1 MQPVRNTHAHLSK
14 VGMSTVLIQREVKKT
29 ESHLTKFP
37 ASDIK
42 KKKGERTHTEPHTA
56 QALLLQVTGVTQQHG
71 RNPVIPPDRLNDR
84 LVS

>member
-1 MQPVRNTHAHLSK
+1 MQAVRNTRAHLSK

-29 ESHLTKFP
+29 GAHLTKFP
-37 ASDIK
+37 ASD
-42 KKKGERTHTEPHTA
+42 KKKGKHTHTHTELHTA